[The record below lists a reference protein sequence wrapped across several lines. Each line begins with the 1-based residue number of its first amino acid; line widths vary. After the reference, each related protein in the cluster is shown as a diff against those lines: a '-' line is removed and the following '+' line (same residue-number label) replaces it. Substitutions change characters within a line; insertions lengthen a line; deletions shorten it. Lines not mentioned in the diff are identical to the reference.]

1 MSSARPPPS
10 SSIPSPLTRRI
21 IASSANRPPMCD
33 KVTFH
38 ESGRAGTTKGMGSLG
53 VLFVPGALLLVSVLL
68 FVTAWLEDNV
78 LSPRSLILHT
88 VRTRSRRIRPE
99 DVERL
104 VALESERLLRELERR
119 VTILRLTATHDDPKP
134 AQRRDGS
141 SDLGGNDLFVEE
153 DGGAGHG
160 DDRYEQGQQRRQ

>member
-1 MSSARPPPS
+1 
-10 SSIPSPLTRRI
+10 
-21 IASSANRPPMCD
+21 
-33 KVTFH
+33 
-38 ESGRAGTTKGMGSLG
+38 MGSLG

-104 VALESERLLRELERR
+104 VALESERLLRDLER
-119 VTILRLTATHDDPKP
+119 
-134 AQRRDGS
+134 
-141 SDLGGNDLFVEE
+141 
-153 DGGAGHG
+153 
-160 DDRYEQGQQRRQ
+160 

>member
-1 MSSARPPPS
+1 MG
-10 SSIPSPLTRRI
+10 
-21 IASSANRPPMCD
+21 D

-38 ESGRAGTTKGMGSLG
+38 ESRRAGTTEEMGSLG

-104 VALESERLLRELERR
+104 VALESERLLRDLER
-119 VTILRLTATHDDPKP
+119 
-134 AQRRDGS
+134 
-141 SDLGGNDLFVEE
+141 
-153 DGGAGHG
+153 
-160 DDRYEQGQQRRQ
+160 